1 MHVLSLVAAVAV
13 MGFLVG
19 GCASRVAQPPTPPQT
34 RPYVLVYLV
43 AGERRGEWSDA
54 ERAAIQERHMGRIRE
69 LVDEGVL
76 LVAGPFGRE
85 NHDPSV
91 RGIFVFDVPSLPEA
105 ERLTSTDPAVEAGV
119 LAMRLHRFETDADLR
134 AAVAADLAA
143 EAEAKREGRELRM
156 QDRIR
161 AYGLL
166 RTAEARGC
174 EAAGALLPEGDLAI
188 LTATVDG
195 REGLCV
201 IRTDDLPRLRERLSE
216 GSASIGPYTLD
227 EWWASAY
234 LDRGMRGAQP

>member
-1 MHVLSLVAAVAV
+1 MQVLPLIVAVAAV
-13 MGFLVG
+13 GFLVG
-19 GCASRVAQPPTPPQT
+19 GCATRVEQPPTPPQT

-43 AGERRGEWSDA
+43 AGERRSEWNDA

-76 LVAGPFGRE
+76 LVAGPFGRD

-91 RGIFVFDVPSLPEA
+91 RGLFVFDVPSLAEA
-105 ERLTSTDPAVEAGV
+105 ERLTSTDPAIEAGV

-174 EAAGALLPEGDLAI
+174 AAACALLPDEDRAI

-195 REGLCV
+195 RAGLCV

-216 GSASIGPYTLD
+216 SSASIGSYTLD

-234 LDRGMRGAQP
+234 LDRAMRSGKT